1 MHAAAAAAAAVH
13 MNISETATNVLQNN
27 ESEKKN
33 LIILFSF
40 FCALQRL
47 RHFCS
52 SENGWQMCDTIEA
65 KQFWMW
71 FSTRLLA
78 HSFSLLSIHVVSSL
92 RQLQYSTVV
101 HRRYCD
107 TAQAHI
113 YEFAGV
119 NHRFYQLRCTDWS
132 DEQSVA
138 YAMADKWYLKLNVAD
153 KSIENWNNFR
163 DGPELCPRNLLYIQ
177 CIQFHA
183 EECWKHFDVAN
194 ERYERLQIKC
204 WARLCLFQ
212 QYLVGILYMWKYF
225 H

>member
-163 DGPELCPRNLLYIQ
+163 DGPELVLEISYIFNAFNSMPKNVES
-177 CIQFHA
+177 ISM
-183 EECWKHFDVAN
+183 WRMNDIW
-194 ERYERLQIKC
+194 LQIKC

-212 QYLVGILYMWKYF
+212 QYLVGILYMWEYF